1 MAAGAGG
8 NAPARGR
15 LALLLLRDRAMLPY
29 LRASGAIQRA
39 SLALQFR
46 SQVQIR
52 CDRLHDSVRPSN
64 FGKTSKPSKPSQP
77 GLRLLAARA
86 VRAGRPAQR
95 FFSGSGGGGQH
106 RSDDDSGDGTLDPDA
121 FLAGLVERVQLS
133 RGGSRGGASFA
144 ATWGDG
150 YRDDLDT
157 DWLEATSRE
166 GMDPVGERVLAVLP
180 FSSYTEHGA
189 MEWPAKMEEALA
201 LCGSLGSWD
210 VVDALALR
218 ERRASGQQWG
228 KGPNRG
234 LYLRPGQVKMVA
246 QAVQQ
251 TGCDAV
257 FVDALL
263 TPLQARNLSAHLGV
277 EKLYDRFGL
286 ILSIFDAN
294 ATTRYRCTRH
304 SCVPLAPIP
313 GGSYRGM
320 RRTAA
325 GRPRCKW
332 RLRLSGT
339 K

>member
-1 MAAGAGG
+1 
-8 NAPARGR
+8 
-15 LALLLLRDRAMLPY
+15 MLPY
-29 LRASGAIQRA
+29 LRTSGAIRRA
-39 SLALQFR
+39 PLALR
-46 SQVQIR
+46 LCPQVRIR
-52 CDRLHDSVRPSN
+52 CDRSVRPSN
-64 FGKTSKPSKPSQP
+64 ISNPRTPSQTV
-77 GLRLLAARA
+77 LRLLAARA
-86 VRAGRPAQR
+86 ARAGRPSQR
-95 FFSGSGGGGQH
+95 SFSGSGGQH
-106 RSDDDSGDGTLDPDA
+106 RSDDDSDDGMPDPDA

-133 RGGSRGGASFA
+133 RGGGRGGASFA
-144 ATWGDG
+144 AMWGDG

-180 FSSYTEHGA
+180 FSSHTEQGA

-210 VVDALALR
+210 VVDAIALR
-218 ERRASGQQWG
+218 ERRAPGQQWG

-234 LYLRPGQVKMVA
+234 LYLRPGQVQMVA

-251 TGCDAV
+251 TECDAV
-257 FVDALL
+257 FVDAML
-263 TPLQARNLSAHLGV
+263 TPLQARNLSAQLGV
-277 EKLYDRFGL
+277 AKLYDRFGL

-294 ATTRYRCTRH
+294 ATTRYHCTRH

-332 RLRLSGT
+332 KLRLHGT